1 MEKVFGAKRNTE
13 ITSAVVGENYILQWI
28 TRVYYYLVAL
38 QMKVEKML
46 LRPVDFLKKFEV
58 ICGHLQLR
66 AVMMSAEFMHQL
78 ESIRQ
83 TLRLLFRPV

>member
-1 MEKVFGAKRNTE
+1 
-13 ITSAVVGENYILQWI
+13 
-28 TRVYYYLVAL
+28 
-38 QMKVEKML
+38 MKIEKML
-46 LRPVDFLKKFEV
+46 LRPVDFLNKFEV
-58 ICGHLQLR
+58 ICGHLQLM